1 MFDGIDHV
9 GIAVAEID
17 SALALYRDT
26 LSMELV
32 HRERVEDHDVE
43 IAMLRAGDGQVEL
56 VAPLGADT
64 AVGRF
69 LAARGSGLHHVAY
82 RVSDIDAALEE
93 LRAREVELID
103 ATPRRGAR
111 SSRIA
116 FVDPRS
122 AGGVLTELVEPGAAP
137 A

>member
-17 SALALYRDT
+17 SALALYCET
-26 LSMELV
+26 FSMELI
-32 HRERVEDHDVE
+32 HRERVEEHDVE
-43 IAMLRAGDGQVEL
+43 IAMLRAGEDQVEL
-56 VAPLGADT
+56 VAPLGAET

-82 RVSDIDAALEE
+82 RVSDIDAALDE

-103 ATPRRGAR
+103 ATPRPGAR

-116 FVDPRS
+116 FVDPGS
-122 AGGVLTELVEPGAAP
+122 AGGVLTELVEPAAS